1 MIVYGGQ
8 VFQLDLVM
16 TSVILLGIMAA
27 LMYEIIQILEKVVL
41 KTHKKVL

>member
-16 TSVILLGIMAA
+16 TSVIILAVVAA
-27 LMYEIIQILEKVVL
+27 LMYESIVLFEKRFV
-41 KTHKKVL
+41 K